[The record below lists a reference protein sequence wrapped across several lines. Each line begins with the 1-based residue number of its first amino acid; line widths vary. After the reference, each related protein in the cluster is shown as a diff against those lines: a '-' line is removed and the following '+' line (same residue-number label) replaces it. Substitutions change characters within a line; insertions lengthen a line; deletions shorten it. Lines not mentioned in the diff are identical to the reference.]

1 MIYGYARVSTRFQK
15 EDRQTDALREFGI
28 PEENIYVDHWS
39 GKDFNRPQYKR
50 LLRKLKRDDVFV
62 ATSIDRMGRNY
73 DEILENWSI
82 ITKKK
87 HADIVIL
94 DMTLLDTRAE
104 RDLTGRLMANVFLQ
118 FLSYVAETER
128 NLIRQRQREGIA
140 SAKERGIKFGRT
152 PLPIPETF
160 SEVYDQWRRQ
170 ELSASQAG
178 KVLEVSRNTFLKWAR
193 ERKSSSLNS
202 ID

>member
-28 PEENIYVDHWS
+28 SVENIYVDHWS

-50 LLRKLKRDDVFV
+50 LLRKLKRNDVFV

-73 DEILENWSI
+73 DEILENWAV

-94 DMTLLDTRAE
+94 DMALLDTRAK

-128 NLIRQRQREGIA
+128 SLIRQRQREGIA

-152 PLPIPETF
+152 PLSIPEAF
-160 SEVYDQWRRQ
+160 PEVYGRWKSH
-170 ELSASQAG
+170 EMSATQAG
-178 KVLEVSRNTFLKWAR
+178 NVLRVSRNTFLKWAR
-193 ERKSSSLNS
+193 EVK
-202 ID
+202 

>member
-15 EDRQTDALREFGI
+15 EDRQIDALREFGI
-28 PEENIYVDHWS
+28 SEENIYVDHWS
-39 GKDFNRPQYKR
+39 GKDFNRPQYKK

-73 DEILENWSI
+73 DEILENWRI

-94 DMTLLDTRAE
+94 DMAFLDTREE

-152 PLPIPETF
+152 PLSIPDTF
-160 SEVYDQWRRQ
+160 PEVYARWRRQ
-170 ELSASQAG
+170 ELSATQAG
-178 KVLEVSRNTFLKWAR
+178 KALRVSRNTFLKWAR
-193 ERKSSSLNS
+193 ENWSSWPSSNR
-202 ID
+202 

>member
-1 MIYGYARVSTRFQK
+1 M
-15 EDRQTDALREFGI
+15 
-28 PEENIYVDHWS
+28 
-39 GKDFNRPQYKR
+39 
-50 LLRKLKRDDVFV
+50 

-73 DEILENWSI
+73 DEILENWAI

-94 DMTLLDTRAE
+94 DMALLDTRAE

-160 SEVYDQWRRQ
+160 PEVYEQWRRH
-170 ELSASQAG
+170 EMSATRAG
-178 KVLEVSRNTFLKWAR
+178 KVLRVSRNTFLKWAR
-193 ERKSSSLNS
+193 EHKSSSLNS

>member
-15 EDRQTDALREFGI
+15 EDRQIDALREFGI
-28 PEENIYVDHWS
+28 SEENIYVDHWS
-39 GKDFNRPQYKR
+39 GKDFNRPQYKK

-73 DEILENWSI
+73 DEILENWRI

-94 DMTLLDTRAE
+94 DMAFLDTREE

-160 SEVYDQWRRQ
+160 PEVYEQWRRQ
-170 ELSASQAG
+170 ELSATRAG
-178 KVLEVSRNTFLKWAR
+178 KVLRVSRNTFLKWAR
-193 ERKSSSLNS
+193 EVK
-202 ID
+202 